1 MSAVAS
7 LPGVVHG
14 PAIINRR
21 DASSTS
27 DREHLKIEDS
37 SGGLLHRRLDVL
49 ADTKEIDMHQVLRS
63 NNSRSRPVGEQ
74 RSAQNAR
81 AALEDSDLECI
92 DREEETKESLPIDSR
107 ITTESL
113 PTFYNNNESRLNKTM
128 LIASSLRSATHAD
141 ETSMSETNV
150 RSDSD

>member
-49 ADTKEIDMHQVLRS
+49 ADTKEIDMNQVLR
-63 NNSRSRPVGEQ
+63 
-74 RSAQNAR
+74 
-81 AALEDSDLECI
+81 
-92 DREEETKESLPIDSR
+92 
-107 ITTESL
+107 
-113 PTFYNNNESRLNKTM
+113 
-128 LIASSLRSATHAD
+128 
-141 ETSMSETNV
+141 
-150 RSDSD
+150 